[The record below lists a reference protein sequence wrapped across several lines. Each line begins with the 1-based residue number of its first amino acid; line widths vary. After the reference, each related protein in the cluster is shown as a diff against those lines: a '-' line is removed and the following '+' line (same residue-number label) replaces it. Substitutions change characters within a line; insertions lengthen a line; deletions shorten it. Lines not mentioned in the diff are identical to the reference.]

1 MAEDNTPD
9 PPNETNTSLL
19 AEEGVPTL
27 EMPPAKDTAAS
38 LLTKRSNAKKSDAHR
53 ETFVDSTDSTR
64 LVLRRFD
71 RNGDGNI
78 SPSEANLMAQA
89 NVLEERE
96 KKSKY

>member
-9 PPNETNTSLL
+9 PNETNTSLQ
-19 AEEGVPTL
+19 AEEGVTL
-27 EMPPAKDTAAS
+27 EIPPAKDTAAS

-64 LVLRRFD
+64 LVLNRFD
-71 RNGDGNI
+71 VNGDGII
-78 SPSEANLMAQA
+78 SQSEANLMANA
-89 NVLEERE
+89 NVLEEKE